1 MKQKT
6 LYYSIFALLLFVT
19 GASRA
24 AEPIVPDEGTKSQ
37 LVNYL
42 DDICQ
47 WIVASDVGSGELKIP
62 ALRKT
67 SIFINSNLAR
77 VLVAG
82 YEITNNE
89 RYLQEALQWFDRLVE
104 LQQVISASNGAE
116 AGFWGDFSP
125 AGNIYLGDAGT
136 SATALAGAVRFASGE
151 RKERYLNALQRYANF
166 VRYGSKEDPQKKGRE
181 STDSFIIQSGND
193 AGGVGAGYYRD
204 KLSTAPYTIATS
216 VTGASFFSCYYELT
230 GEKQYMHIAENAVRW
245 MLSQRDPFGEMPY
258 ILHNSQLEDWPLDT
272 MSYVADG
279 IVGVYLRTNN
289 DDLKKKIVKSF
300 NHSIQW
306 LLNHQNKYGTWGK
319 LRSEDQQR
327 SQGVL
332 NLLVWYYNQVAPY
345 QRVLK
350 SIRANYSY
358 FLNPENSKAFGVKE
372 LPITTGFVGLGIA
385 EVIEPGI
392 TYKIKK

>member
-1 MKQKT
+1 MKQKISVT
-6 LYYSIFALLLFVT
+6 SIVILLFV
-19 GASRA
+19 SFVSQA
-24 AEPIVPDEGTKSQ
+24 AEPIVPDAKTDSQ
-37 LVNYL
+37 LVDYL
-42 DDICQ
+42 DGICK
-47 WIVASDVGSGELKIP
+47 WIVAADVGSGKLKIQ

-67 SIFINSNLAR
+67 SIFVNSNLAR

-82 YEITNNE
+82 YEITNNDS
-89 RYLQEALQWFDRLVE
+89 YLQEALQWYDHLVD
-104 LQQVISASNGAE
+104 LQQVIPASNGAE

-136 SATALAGAVRFASGE
+136 SATALAGAIRFATGARRE
-151 RKERYLNALQRYANF
+151 KYLKALERYANF
-166 VRYGSKEDPQKKGRE
+166 VRYGSKEDPQNKGRE
-181 STDSFIIQSGND
+181 SANSFIIQSGKD
-193 AGGVGAGYYRD
+193 TGGVGAGYYRN

-230 GEKQYMHIAENAVRW
+230 GKNEYMKIAENAARW
-245 MLSQRDPFGEMPY
+245 MIAKRSPFGEIPY
-258 ILHNSQLEDWPLDT
+258 ILHDSQLDEWPLDT
-272 MSYVADG
+272 MSYVTDG
-279 IVGVYLRTNN
+279 IVGVYLRTHDEN
-289 DDLKKKIVKSF
+289 LKKEIVRSF

-332 NLLVWYYNQVAPY
+332 SLLVWYYDQVAPFPRIL
-345 QRVLK
+345 Q
-350 SIRANYSY
+350 SIRANYTY

-392 TYKIKK
+392 TYRIKK